1 MHRDTH
7 DYVACQSQVS
17 RVCTQINEHDAAKWT
32 AGVHH
37 VANRC
42 TIAVRVG
49 AAGAA
54 QGGAACDRA
63 TASGL
68 SEGQRRREAAA
79 VAGVTA
85 RAARTAMAEEQEKH
99 F

>member
-1 MHRDTH
+1 MITRHANH
-7 DYVACQSQVS
+7 ESS
-17 RVCTQINEHDAAKWT
+17 CTQINEHDAAKWT

-49 AAGAA
+49 AAEAA

-68 SEGQRRREAAA
+68 SGEMPPLA
-79 VAGVTA
+79 VWGAHVVSESSELRCA
-85 RAARTAMAEEQEKH
+85 H
-99 F
+99 V

>member
-1 MHRDTH
+1 MITWHANH
-7 DYVACQSQVS
+7 ESS
-17 RVCTQINEHDAAKWT
+17 CTQINEHDAAKWT

-37 VANRC
+37 VVNRC

-49 AAGAA
+49 AAEAA

-68 SEGQRRREAAA
+68 SG
-79 VAGVTA
+79 
-85 RAARTAMAEEQEKH
+85 EEFLAQNFKKTEEKRIKK
-99 F
+99 